1 MWQMAGLTLIGF
13 GEVIATFSCI
23 QWRPD
28 LPPRAARLNPQSPMG
43 LCVGVLGSSA
53 SANLDRRRAR
63 PSLDCTWLRRLMS
76 LAVLLYLR
84 CHVVLNSIV
93 GALSLRLLPHV
104 FKFWWFGIAKMTAR
118 RLVTATFLLTCLQA
132 VLSFQHVPNSP
143 CTDVCSGN
151 PQNTLEKDVVCFD
164 TDYTDNKDGEALRNC
179 VACELNSTAV
189 DTANNQSDVEW
200 ALCTR
205 NKHPAIMDLY

>member
-1 MWQMAGLTLIGF
+1 MRGVVDKGVVPRVRHVDLDHCPVFTDTVEFLHDSEKYAG
-13 GEVIATFSCI
+13 
-23 QWRPD
+23 
-28 LPPRAARLNPQSPMG
+28 
-43 LCVGVLGSSA
+43 
-53 SANLDRRRAR
+53 
-63 PSLDCTWLRRLMS
+63 
-76 LAVLLYLR
+76 
-84 CHVVLNSIV
+84 
-93 GALSLRLLPHV
+93 LLPHV

-205 NKHPAIMDLY
+205 NKHPAMMDLY